1 MQTLVGGFDAV
12 AGRAG
17 SAEGD
22 INPII
27 LVLGVKLLKE
37 EEEAVDFS
45 EHIRGSASW
54 KVR

>member
-27 LVLGVKLLKE
+27 LVLGVDLLKE
-37 EEEAVDFS
+37 EEEVADFS
-45 EHIRGSASW
+45 GHLRVARV
-54 KVR
+54 KN